1 LNSSLFTVMGFTM
14 RNKFRTKSFIIT
26 SVIIA
31 LILSLGINLPYLIS
45 VFKTD
50 KPTNVGV
57 IKSELSLKLE
67 QFYAAEKAIDKE
79 MDKEE
84 ESKIKI
90 VTFDDQGSKEA
101 NEKLLKDKIAAGDI
115 KGYLEFGAA
124 SGTAFP
130 KVTYKSEATMDFKTT
145 SKLQAALN
153 QIKTEAVAKDL
164 LTKEQLTLI
173 LAPVPIE
180 NVQISTTAG
189 GAGSVGEGKTQSEIN
204 MATGMVYI
212 VIFLLFMGILI
223 TGQLIATEITA
234 EKSSRVMEVLITSVK
249 PTTQMFGKIIGMFLV
264 GLSQIVLFI
273 VVAIINITLPHNV
286 KVIEDMNLSLNDIDP
301 LMLTYAIIFYVLGFF
316 LYSTLFAAVGSMV
329 SRTEDL
335 GQAVM
340 PITFLSLGG
349 FYLAMF
355 SLTNPDTALVT
366 GSSFI
371 PFFTPYTMFMRIGL
385 TDPAAWEVWLSI
397 GLLVASILFFGWISA
412 KIYRTGVLMYGK
424 RPSLKEL
431 YKAMKAYKF

>member
-1 LNSSLFTVMGFTM
+1 MNNSLFTVMGFTM

-26 SVIIA
+26 SVVIA
-31 LILSLGINLPYLIS
+31 LIMSIVINIPYLIS
-45 VFKTD
+45 VFKSD
-50 KPTNVGV
+50 KPTNIGV
-57 IKSELSLKLE
+57 IKSELGSQLE
-67 QFYAAEKAIDKE
+67 QVYATQED
-79 MDKEE
+79 
-84 ESKIKI
+84 SKIKV

-101 NEKLLKDKIAAGDI
+101 NEKLLKDKVASGDI
-115 KGYLEFGAA
+115 KGYLEFAA
-124 SGTAFP
+124 VAGTSFP
-130 KVTYKSEATMDFKTT
+130 KVTYKSEATMDFGTT
-145 SKLQAALN
+145 SQLQTALN

-164 LTKEQLTLI
+164 LTKEQLAMI

-180 NVQISTTAG
+180 SVQISTTTG
-189 GAGSVGEGKTQSEIN
+189 GAGSVGTEGKTRSEIN
-204 MATGMVYI
+204 MATGMVYV

-264 GLSQIVLFI
+264 GLSQIALFV
-273 VVAIINITLPHNV
+273 VVAIANISLPHNV
-286 KVIEDMNLSLNDIDP
+286 KVIEELELSLSDIDP
-301 LMLTYAIIFYVLGFF
+301 LMLMYAVIFYVLGFF
-316 LYSTLFAAVGSMV
+316 LYATLFAAVGSIV

-349 FYLAMF
+349 FYVAMF
-355 SLTNPDTALVT
+355 SLTSPDTALVA

-371 PFFTPYTMFMRIGL
+371 PFFAPYTMFMRIGL

-397 GLLVASILFFGWISA
+397 GLMLAAILFFGWLSA

-424 RPSLKEL
+424 RPSWKEL
-431 YKAMKAYKF
+431 RKAMKAYKF